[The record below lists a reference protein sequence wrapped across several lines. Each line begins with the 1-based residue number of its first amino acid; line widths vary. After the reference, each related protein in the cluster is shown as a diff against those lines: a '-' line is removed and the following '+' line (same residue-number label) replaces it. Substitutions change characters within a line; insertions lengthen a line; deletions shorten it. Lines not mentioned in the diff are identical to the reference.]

1 MATTKKA
8 GTILNYTT
16 EVSAAKTIGE
26 IQALLA
32 AKGAL
37 SVSVDY
43 ENGEPSGVTF
53 KLMVLGQ
60 PLSFRLPADHDAAFE
75 TMRTARGV
83 PDHLKNRDQAKR
95 VCWRIMLRWVE
106 AQLALVQ
113 MKQASFDRAF
123 FQYAL
128 DENTGETVYDIWRG
142 QRKAL
147 AAAPEHPHL
156 AVVNE

>member
-1 MATTKKA
+1 MAEKKG
-8 GTILNYTT
+8 GTVLNYST
-16 EVSAAKTIGE
+16 EVAASKTIGE

-53 KLMVLGQ
+53 KLLVLGK
-60 PLSFRLPADHDAAFE
+60 PLTFKLPADPDAAFE
-75 TMRTARGV
+75 AMYTAPDV
-83 PDHLKNRDQAKR
+83 PDRFKKRDQAKR

-113 MKQASFDRAF
+113 LKQAGLDRAF

-128 DENTGETVYDIWRG
+128 DETTGKTVYEHWLEN
-142 QRKAL
+142 RKAL
-147 AAAPEHPHL
+147 GAAPERPHL
-156 AVVNE
+156 AAVND